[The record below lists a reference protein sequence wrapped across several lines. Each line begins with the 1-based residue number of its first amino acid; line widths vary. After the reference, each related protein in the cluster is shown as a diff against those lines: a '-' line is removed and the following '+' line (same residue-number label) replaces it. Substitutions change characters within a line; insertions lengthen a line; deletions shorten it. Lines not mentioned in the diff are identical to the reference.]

1 MTSIRISERA
11 SAEDV
16 LSWDV
21 PACSTIRIAK
31 RASFEPGAQGLALA
45 LLGCLPSGEGG
56 VVVECDYA
64 EPSAPAEIVNTI
76 FSSAFGFSLARLA
89 RRIYFDGKAS
99 SPEFKLLLSKTYKGA
114 GGVLG
119 IGTSRS
125 AVCADPVFPVPPSLF
140 TKSPSDIALGVDPF
154 PAPSVFSA
162 FLNAIL
168 KEMGFRSIL
177 RSNEEAGIVSF
188 VYEALRN
195 SWEHGRSRD
204 PVLRARGTRALIV
217 EKLVMQGGDLAG
229 RRLSAELKDYA
240 QRISEAHGGGLGLGV
255 VCLTVADQGNGIAN
269 TLPPYDTETSTERLI
284 RAFKPGESRK
294 PASVV
299 QRGLGL
305 PKLVTSAHQLQ
316 ALLRVSS
323 AGLTIGQDFSLY
335 GSKYPVLDL
344 EGVREVPNA
353 AGAGTAVSIYLPEF
367 AFDLDQSP
375 LFGR

>member
-1 MTSIRISERA
+1 MTSIRIPERA
-11 SAEDV
+11 SVEDV

-21 PACSTIRIAK
+21 PACSTIRLTK

-45 LLGCLPSGEGG
+45 LLSILPSSE
-56 VVVECDYA
+56 VVVECDFG
-64 EPSAPAEIVNTI
+64 EPSTPAEVVATL

-89 RRIYFDGKAS
+89 RRLNFEGKSS
-99 SPEFKLLLSKTYKGA
+99 SPAFKPLLSTTYKGV

-125 AVCADPVFPVPPSLF
+125 AVCADPVFPMPPLLAA
-140 TKSPSDIALGVDPF
+140 KNPSEGSQGADPF
-154 PAPSVFSA
+154 PAPSAFAA
-162 FLNAIL
+162 FLNNIVT
-168 KEMGFRSIL
+168 EMGFRSLL
-177 RSNEEAGIVSF
+177 RSSEEAGVVAF

-195 SWEHGRSRD
+195 SWEHGRSSE
-204 PVLRARGTRALIV
+204 PVRRARGTRALIV
-217 EKLVMQGGDLAG
+217 EKLVLQGGDLSG
-229 RRLSAELKDYA
+229 RRLSPELKDYA
-240 QRISEAHGGGLGLGV
+240 LRINEAHGSELGLGV

-269 TLPPYDTETSTERLI
+269 TLPAKEGETATERLI
-284 RAFKPGESRK
+284 RAFAPGESRK

-305 PKLVTSAHQLQ
+305 PKLVSSAHQLQ

-335 GSKYPVLDL
+335 DSKYPTL
-344 EGVREVPNA
+344 ELKGVREVPNA

-367 AFDLDQSP
+367 AFNLDQSP